1 MGSSKSVLFV
11 PFLPPEKNLPKGQTF
26 YMFGRSRYDISHPGG
41 MIDYDR
47 ISYLFNPNKHNLLI
61 NGIYRG
67 YNPLILT
74 FDPNFL
80 EHPIKGQGRVYP

>member
-1 MGSSKSVLFV
+1 M

-47 ISYLFNPNKHNLLI
+47 ISYLFNPSKHNLLI
-61 NGIYRG
+61 NSIYWG
-67 YNPLILT
+67 YNPLTSNQGTRTGVPLT
-74 FDPNFL
+74 Y
-80 EHPIKGQGRVYP
+80 VYPWYLAGVL

>member
-1 MGSSKSVLFV
+1 M
-11 PFLPPEKNLPKGQTF
+11 PFLPPEKKKNTIKRAG
-26 YMFGRSRYDISHPGG
+26 DISHPGG

-47 ISYLFNPNKHNLLI
+47 LSYLFNPRKHNLLI
-61 NGIYRG
+61 NGMYWG
-67 YNPLILT
+67 YNPLVLT